1 MRVFI
6 ERAFNGINKFLK
18 NPLERK
24 FVFLSIFYGSKKR
37 YQKKAINI
45 LGINFKVPD
54 TLSFIWQFKEIF
66 VEEYYRFDTTN
77 NTPVILDCGANI
89 GTSVIYFKKLYPNSK
104 IIAFE
109 ANPGIAGILKGN
121 LNANNIGDVEVIEK
135 AVWINNE
142 GIEIGVEDSDAS
154 SIYKEENKTN
164 VPSVRLKEYLE
175 KEKHIE
181 MLKIDIEGAESEVLK
196 DCKDRLSNISNMFI
210 EYHSYLLREQNL
222 GELLSILEENGF
234 RYYVK
239 ANDDRNKPLM
249 NRKIKSNPEMDLQ
262 LNIFAYRTK

>member
-6 ERAFNGINKFLK
+6 ERAFNGINKFFK
-18 NPLERK
+18 NPLERR

-66 VEEYYRFDTTN
+66 VEEYYRFGATN
-77 NTPVILDCGANI
+77 DTPVILDCGANI
-89 GTSVIYFKKLYPNSK
+89 GTSVIFFKRLYPK
-104 IIAFE
+104 ARVTAFE
-109 ANPGIAGILKGN
+109 ANSDIADILKEN
-121 LNANNIGDVEVIEK
+121 LNANNIRDVKVIEK

-142 GIEIGVEDSDAS
+142 GIEIGIEDSDAS
-154 SIYKEENKTN
+154 SIYKEENKTK
-164 VPSVRLKEYLE
+164 VPSVRLKDILE
-175 KEKHIE
+175 KEKHID
-181 MLKIDIEGAESEVLK
+181 MLKIDIEGAELEVLN
-196 DCKDRLSNISNMFI
+196 DCKGSLSIVANMFI
-210 EYHSYLLREQNL
+210 EFHSYLMRNQNL
-222 GELLSILEENGF
+222 GALITILEENGF

-239 ANDDRNKPLM
+239 ANDDRNRPLV

>member
-18 NPLERK
+18 NPLERR
-24 FVFLSIFYGSKKR
+24 FVFLSIFHGSKRR
-37 YQKKAINI
+37 YQEKIIKIQ
-45 LGINFKVPD
+45 GIKFKVPD

-77 NTPVILDCGANI
+77 DTPVILDCGANI
-89 GTSVIYFKKLYPNSK
+89 GTSVIYFKKMYPNSR

-109 ANPGIAGILKGN
+109 ANPAIAGILKEN
-121 LNANNIGDVEVIEK
+121 LNSNNIWDVDVIEK

-142 GIEIGVEDSDAS
+142 GIEIGIEDSDAS
-154 SIYKEENKTN
+154 SIYKEGNKTK
-164 VPSVRLKEYLE
+164 VPSIRLKERLK
-175 KEKHIE
+175 KERYID

-196 DCKDRLSNISNMFI
+196 DCKDSLSNILNMFI
-210 EYHSYLLREQNL
+210 EYHSYLMREQNL

-239 ANDDRNKPLM
+239 ANDNRIKPLV